1 MATQEC
7 SYTLFTEKNTKD
19 PQDPDDDDPDC
30 HIVHHRMMQNLCF
43 RVKTF
48 LSPYTLFA
56 FLLRL
61 DEPLKSLLPLRVLY
75 AKKKRRKNF
84 KRICKYNFYLPCI
97 PSSSPEPR
105 KESIHDKNG
114 FRLLIT

>member
-19 PQDPDDDDPDC
+19 PDDDDPDC
-30 HIVHHRMMQNLCF
+30 HIVHHRMMHNLYF

-61 DEPLKSLLPLRVLY
+61 DEPLKSLLPLQVLY

-114 FRLLIT
+114 FRSLIT

>member
-61 DEPLKSLLPLRVLY
+61 DEPLKSLLPLQVLHICQ
-75 AKKKRRKNF
+75 KKKKEFQKN
-84 KRICKYNFYLPCI
+84 L
-97 PSSSPEPR
+97 
-105 KESIHDKNG
+105 
-114 FRLLIT
+114 

>member
-61 DEPLKSLLPLRVLY
+61 DEPLKSLLPLQVLY
-75 AKKKRRKNF
+75 AKKRRKNF

-114 FRLLIT
+114 FRSLIT